1 MRRDLGFSLPVVLL
15 VILAIG
21 ALGLY
26 GIALARQ
33 GLRTQTRT
41 NARAVAF
48 YAAETGIVEG
58 MENWTAPQIPSPGA
72 TWSLAS
78 GTLPHNASYTVQ
90 ATQLDD
96 GNSDQALYMIRA
108 VGSTGSLASQTVGL
122 LVRTYPVENPFRSA
136 LRVRDSAVATG
147 NADIVGNDTIPPAWS
162 GDFCGANGADEP
174 GIIITDDADLT
185 TSGSSTVDGNPDV
198 LEEPD
203 TTGFFDFGD
212 LELGDV
218 IADADITLPG
228 GTVMSGSRPAPSF
241 NADGTCD
248 TSDPYNWGDPE
259 NTSTCSNWYPTIYV
273 SGDLSLEGNRAGQ
286 GMLIVE
292 GDLRAKGG
300 FRFYGP
306 VVVKGSL
313 IAEGGFT
320 FYGGVL
326 ASQTDLSSGNSNI
339 HYSACVLSRV
349 LSRSAAAR
357 PRPVPDRAWF
367 SGR

>member
-1 MRRDLGFSLPVVLL
+1 VLL

-33 GLRTQTRT
+33 GLRTQTRA

-48 YAAETGIVEG
+48 YAAETGIIEG
-58 MENWTAPQIPSPGA
+58 MENWTAPSTPAPGS

-78 GTLPHNASYTVQ
+78 GTLPRDASYTVQ

-96 GNSDQALYMIRA
+96 GSSDQALYMIRS
-108 VGSTGSLASQTVGL
+108 VGTMGSLASQTVGL

-136 LRVRDSAVATG
+136 LRVRDQAVATG
-147 NADIVGNDTIPPAWS
+147 NTDIIGNDTIPPVWS
-162 GDFCGANGADEP
+162 GDFCGGNGDDRP
-174 GIIITDDADLT
+174 GIIITDEDDLS
-185 TSGSSTVDGNPDV
+185 TSGSSTVEGNPDV
-198 LEEPD
+198 QEEAD

-212 LELGDV
+212 LPLGDV
-218 IADADITLPG
+218 IASADITLPG
-228 GTVMSGSRPAPSF
+228 GTVMSGSNPSPSF
-241 NADGTCD
+241 SGGVCD
-248 TSDPYNWGDPE
+248 TSDPDNWGDPE
-259 NTSTCSNWYPTIYV
+259 NTSDCTDWFPTIYV
-273 SGDLSLEGNRAGQ
+273 DGDLSLEGNRAGQ

-306 VVVKGSL
+306 VIVKGSL